1 MLIDVG
7 VSCRILNSFVSYLY
21 VSCSGSIPRLGQ
33 IHVGRVPLLGARIGC
48 FIILRHSLGLPYNYF
63 YLKRQRAT
71 KVVNSNTEQ
80 GCMLL

>member
-33 IHVGRVPLLGARIGC
+33 IHVGRVSLLGARIGC
-48 FIILRHSLGLPYNYF
+48 FIILRPSI
-63 YLKRQRAT
+63 YLFLFEKTTCHKSCQL
-71 KVVNSNTEQ
+71 EH
-80 GCMLL
+80 